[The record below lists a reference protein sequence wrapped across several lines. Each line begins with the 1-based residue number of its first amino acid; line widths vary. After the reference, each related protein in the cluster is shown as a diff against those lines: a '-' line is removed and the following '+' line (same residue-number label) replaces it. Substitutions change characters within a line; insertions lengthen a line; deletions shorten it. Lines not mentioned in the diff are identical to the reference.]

1 MYQRRTNNS
10 VRSPIK
16 QKIDKYRRR
25 SEEITQ
31 AINGNILT
39 NTGNVVLSTTTLT
52 LATPSS
58 VRSKPP
64 SSSSP
69 VRRVTSD
76 AEIQA
81 RLEVVRLSIDSNLVQ
96 TDQQQNSHHRV
107 KSANIQS
114 THQPL
119 ATSATPHTSSVP
131 NRRSH
136 PISSAAPVQYRQNNN
151 VKNHQQQKRQS
162 SAKQSTTTSQ
172 GNLYLAFI
180 ASRHLSTLEDTLREC
195 DIDHP
200 KLLRIFT
207 WLRNVEEHRHEQ
219 SDHDVLLAEQN
230 QRMADQEENF
240 SLYSEIQHAV
250 DDLPANTSGEPCERI
265 AMMEFEE

>member
-1 MYQRRTNNS
+1 
-10 VRSPIK
+10 V
-16 QKIDKYRRR
+16 
-25 SEEITQ
+25 
-31 AINGNILT
+31 LT

-64 SSSSP
+64 ASSSP

-96 TDQQQNSHHRV
+96 TDQQQQQNSHHRV
-107 KSANIQS
+107 KSAHIHS
-114 THQPL
+114 THQQL
-119 ATSATPHTSSVP
+119 APSATPHTASVP

-136 PISSAAPVQYRQNNN
+136 PISSAAPVQYRQNMNL
-151 VKNHQQQKRQS
+151 KQRQQRQS
-162 SAKQSTTTSQ
+162 SAQQSTATSQ

-207 WLRNVEEHRHEQ
+207 WLKNVEEHRHEQ
-219 SDHDVLLAEQN
+219 SDHDILIAEQN